1 MANSNAH
8 LDNSFSSG
16 GGTYGYDHNTE
27 MKYYHSS
34 PQQDSKYNNS
44 TEDKH
49 NGNTSHIMPGS
60 YSQRIKGSS
69 DEIGSHLEGS
79 LNDSGF
85 NNRFNNS
92 LEDSFQK
99 GEHQGKK
106 KREIISQG
114 LESNQQINHA
124 ERSYEAYL
132 REEHKFF
139 NGHNLST
146 EGGHNNRSTNST
158 NNITGG
164 NFNNLGYS
172 TARSLHGNSFGS
184 MNRRQ
189 LYDSPIN
196 APYSTSAGSGGSA
209 ENSASSHG
217 YEDDF
222 PELTTVGSKFNN
234 LRLDTDHIEAQ
245 SSGNNIS
252 LVGNP
257 INTIAEP
264 NANEISTMQQIKQ
277 ALNDHHAVAAL
288 SHSNGQHVTTL
299 TDQGPSRFV
308 SF

>member
-1 MANSNAH
+1 
-8 LDNSFSSG
+8 
-16 GGTYGYDHNTE
+16 

-44 TEDKH
+44 EDKH
-49 NGNTSHIMPGS
+49 NGNTSHLMPGS

-69 DEIGSHLEGS
+69 DEIGGHLEGS
-79 LNDSGF
+79 LNDSVF

-92 LEDSFQK
+92 LEDAFHK
-99 GEHQGKK
+99 GEHHGKK
-106 KREIISQG
+106 KRENVSQG
-114 LESNQQINHA
+114 LESNQPTNHN
-124 ERSYEAYL
+124 ERSYETYL

-139 NGHNLST
+139 NGHNLAT
-146 EGGHNNRSTNST
+146 EVGSHSNRSTN
-158 NNITGG
+158 NIPGG

-196 APYSTSAGSGGSA
+196 APYSTSAGSGGSG

-252 LVGNP
+252 LAGNP
-257 INTIAEP
+257 INTIAEQ
-264 NANEISTMQQIKQ
+264 NAHEISTMQQLKQ
-277 ALNDHHAVAAL
+277 ALNDQHTVASL
-288 SHSNGQHVTTL
+288 SQSNGQHVTL
-299 TDQGPSRFV
+299 TDQGASRFV